1 MKLIITSLVITSSLI
16 LTGCTTPQPTTPA
29 VTNTAQI
36 SIPTGSIYFYSATC
50 SHCQTVRTYI
60 DSNHIKDSS
69 YFLELEVSN
78 NQNNAA
84 ILKSVGA
91 RCLISEND
99 LSVPLFWDGK
109 TCYSGSDEVIKYLT
123 NLVIL

>member
-1 MKLIITSLVITSSLI
+1 MKLFTLSILITSSLI
-16 LTGCTTPQPTTPA
+16 LSGCTTPQPVAPA
-29 VTNTAQI
+29 AISTAEV

-60 DSNHIKDSS
+60 DNNHIKQTS

-78 NQNNAA
+78 DTHNAT

-91 RCLISEND
+91 RCSISEND
-99 LSVPLFWDGK
+99 LSVPLFWNGK
-109 TCYSGSDEVIKYLT
+109 TCYSGSEEVIKYLT
-123 NLVIL
+123 NL